1 MLSLFRTNQVLSTV
15 LVMFFAALMLGAPVL
30 MHLKY
35 QSVDYGIANFFIN
48 KLIAGNTTTALIIAL
63 VFLFLGAFTVNYI
76 DLNFRLS
83 KDINMMPGLF
93 YVLVSC
99 TAPQI
104 GPFSPLHAGNFFLLL
119 SIYELMDTFKK
130 TSVADRIFN
139 TGFYLA
145 IASFFYPSYLVFILL
160 IFAGLNVMRGFDFRE
175 RVIAVCGVLVPYV
188 LAGVGMFW
196 FNNFE
201 LFWKLQVVQAFGW
214 FDFQETGFTV
224 SNILMISLLALVL
237 LVLIFQQGSL
247 TGKRVIQSQKRIN
260 LLYWSLF
267 IAVLSVPVQANLQY
281 QHLMILAPG
290 AGLLSGMLFSSMSR
304 NWAELLHLVWF
315 ALVLVI
321 QFQAFIFPG

>member
-15 LVMFFAALMLGAPVL
+15 LVLFFAALMLGSPVL
-30 MHLKY
+30 LHLKY
-35 QSVDYGIANFFIN
+35 QSVDYGIVNFFLN
-48 KLIAGNTTTALIIAL
+48 RLIDGNTTTALIIAL

-119 SIYELMDTFKK
+119 AIYELMDTFKK

-175 RVIAVCGVLVPYV
+175 RFIAVCGLLVPYV

-214 FDFQETGFTV
+214 FDFQETGFNV
-224 SNILMISLLALVL
+224 SNILVIALLALVV
-237 LVLIFQQGSL
+237 LVLIFQQGNL
-247 TGKRVIQSQKRIN
+247 TGKRVIQSQQRIN

-304 NWAELLHLVWF
+304 NWAELLHLIWF
-315 ALVLVI
+315 GLVLVI
-321 QFQAFIFPG
+321 EYQAFIFPG

>member
-1 MLSLFRTNQVLSTV
+1 VLSLFRTNQVLSTV
-15 LVMFFAALMLGAPVL
+15 LVLFFAALMLGAPVL

-35 QSVDYGIANFFIN
+35 QSVDYGIANFLLN
-48 KLIAGNTTTALIIAL
+48 QLIAGNTTTALIIAL
-63 VFLFLGAFTVNYI
+63 VFLFLGAFTFNYI

-99 TAPQI
+99 TAPKL

-175 RVIAVCGVLVPYV
+175 RVIAVFGVLVPYV
-188 LAGVGMFW
+188 LAGTGMFW

-224 SNILMISLLALVL
+224 SNILVIALLVL
-237 LVLIFQQGSL
+237 VVLVLIFQQGSL

-304 NWAELLHLVWF
+304 NWAELLHLIWF

-321 QFQAFIFPG
+321 EYQAFIFPG